1 MPGNPFER
9 YTCTVAREVSRAMT
23 RAERHFMQKQPHP
36 QQQIQ
41 VQLDESAAEG
51 IYSNFVL
58 TGNTHA
64 EFILDFARMLPG
76 LPKAKVLSRIIMTP
90 QSAKSLQI
98 VLTRTIEQFEK
109 NFGEIKMRGG
119 RESSQI
125 GFQAKAGTPE
135 CGADE

>member
-1 MPGNPFER
+1 
-9 YTCTVAREVSRAMT
+9 
-23 RAERHFMQKQPHP
+23 MQKQSHP

-90 QSAKSLQI
+90 QSAKSLQV
-98 VLTRTIEQFEK
+98 VLTRTIEQYEK
-109 NFGEIKMRGG
+109 NFGEIKIKGG

-125 GFQAKAGTPE
+125 GFQAKAGA
-135 CGADE
+135 ADGCEET

>member
-1 MPGNPFER
+1 
-9 YTCTVAREVSRAMT
+9 
-23 RAERHFMQKQPHP
+23 MQKQPQS

-90 QSAKSLQI
+90 QSAKSLQV
-98 VLTRTIEQFEK
+98 VLTRTIEQYEK
-109 NFGEIKMRGG
+109 SFGEIKIRGG

-125 GFQAKAGTPE
+125 GFQAKAAAEAGE
-135 CGADE
+135 DS

>member
-1 MPGNPFER
+1 
-9 YTCTVAREVSRAMT
+9 
-23 RAERHFMQKQPHP
+23 MQKQLQP

-98 VLTRTIEQFEK
+98 VLSRTIEQYEK
-109 NFGEIKMRGG
+109 NFGEIKMKGG
-119 RESSQI
+119 REASQI
-125 GFQAKAGTPE
+125 GFQAKAGAPE
-135 CGADE
+135 AGEDS